1 MPRRP
6 LRAALLAAAAST
18 LLTACG
24 GGTSLIR
31 TRSVTVP
38 GTSMVITS
46 TASTAAP
53 GIGIPLT
60 ATKNTTRVPGS
71 DPVADAAGVALAV
84 YPSAAPGTNPK
95 AVVLAPT
102 DNWEAAL
109 ASSVLMAAPVRAPLL
124 LSGSG
129 ALPAASAQAL
139 KALAPSGSSTLAGV
153 QVIRVGDTP
162 APSGLRGTQ
171 IKGADPF
178 ALTAAIDRYFTA
190 AAGKPS
196 TDVVIASADA
206 PGYAMPAAGWAAES
220 GDPILFVSGSNIPK
234 ATAAAL
240 TAHSHPN
247 IYVLGP
253 TSVIS
258 DALTKQLGKY
268 GKVFRVSG
276 NDPPANSV
284 AFASY
289 RNPPCASNQP
299 CVHVPGSFG
308 WALTSPGHGYVL
320 INASRTLDAAAA
332 AALSASGSFGPQLLI
347 QSPSSL
353 PSSVLNYFL
362 NFATPGYTQ
371 EGPTAAVYNHGWMI
385 GDTSAVSLSV
395 QAQVDSLL
403 EAVPQ
408 R

>member
-1 MPRRP
+1 
-6 LRAALLAAAAST
+6 
-18 LLTACG
+18 
-24 GGTSLIR
+24 
-31 TRSVTVP
+31 
-38 GTSMVITS
+38 
-46 TASTAAP
+46 
-53 GIGIPLT
+53 
-60 ATKNTTRVPGS
+60 
-71 DPVADAAGVALAV
+71 VALAV

-102 DNWEAAL
+102 DDWEASL
-109 ASSVLMAAPVRAPLL
+109 AASVLMAGPVRAPLL

-129 ALPAASAQAL
+129 SLPAATAAAL
-139 KALAPSGSSTLAGV
+139 KTLAPSGSSSLAGV
-153 QVIRVGDTP
+153 QVVRIGDTP
-162 APSGLRGTQ
+162 APSGLKATHLT
-171 IKGADPF
+171 GADPF
-178 ALTAAIDRYFTA
+178 ALTAAIDKYATA

-196 TDVVIASADA
+196 TDVVVASSDA
-206 PGYAMPAAGWAAES
+206 PAYAMPAAGWAAES
-220 GDPILFVSGSNIPK
+220 GDPILFVSGSQIPA
-234 ATAAAL
+234 ATAQAL
-240 TAHSHPN
+240 KLHAHPN
-247 IYVLGP
+247 IYVVGP

-258 DALTKQLGKY
+258 DALVKQLGRY

-276 NDPPANSV
+276 NDPSANSV

-289 RNPPCASNQP
+289 RNPPCATNQP

-320 INASRTLDAAAA
+320 INAARTLDAAAS

-347 QSPSSL
+347 QSGSRL

-362 NFATPGYTQ
+362 NYATPGYTQ

-385 GDTSAVSLSV
+385 GDTGAVSLSV
-395 QAQVDSLL
+395 QAEVDSLL

>member
-1 MPRRP
+1 M
-6 LRAALLAAAAST
+6 AGVCVLLAG
-18 LLTACG
+18 CG
-24 GGTSLIR
+24 GRTTLIR
-31 TRSVTVP
+31 TRAVTVP
-38 GTSMVITS
+38 GTSTVITTS
-46 TASTAAP
+46 VGTGAP
-53 GIGIPLT
+53 GAGIPLL
-60 ATKNTTRVPGS
+60 ATKNTTRVAGP

-95 AVVLAPT
+95 SVVLAPV
-102 DNWEAAL
+102 DDWEAAL

-129 ALPAASAQAL
+129 SLPAATASAL
-139 KALAPSGSSTLAGV
+139 KSLAPSGSSSLAGV

-162 APSGLRGTQ
+162 APSGLRATQ

-178 ALTAAIDRYFTA
+178 ALTAAIDKYYTA

-196 TDVVIASADA
+196 TDVVVASADA
-206 PGYAMPAAGWAAES
+206 PAYAMPAAGWAAES
-220 GDPILFVSGSNIPK
+220 GDSLLFVSSSKIP
-234 ATAAAL
+234 APTAQAL

-253 TSVIS
+253 TSVVS
-258 DALTKQLGKY
+258 DALVKQLGKY
-268 GKVFRVSG
+268 GKVYRVSG
-276 NDPPANSV
+276 NDPSANSV

-289 RNPPCASNQP
+289 RNPPCATNQP

-308 WALTSPGHGYVL
+308 WALTSPGHGYVV
-320 INASRTLDAAAA
+320 IKASRTLDAAAS

-347 QSPSSL
+347 QSSGSL

-362 NFATPGYTQ
+362 NYATPGYTQ

-385 GDTSAVSLSV
+385 GDTTAVSLSV
-395 QAQVDSLL
+395 QAEVDSLL

-408 R
+408 K

>member
-1 MPRRP
+1 MRRCL
-6 LRAALLAAAAST
+6 LRAAVPVAAACALLAG
-18 LLTACG
+18 CG
-24 GGTSLIR
+24 GRTTLIR
-31 TRSVTVP
+31 THSVTVP
-38 GTSMVITS
+38 GSPTS
-46 TASTAAP
+46 TTVSSVSP
-53 GIGIPLT
+53 SIGIPLL
-60 ATKNTTRVPGS
+60 ATKNTTRVAGS
-71 DPVADAAGVALAV
+71 DPIADAAGVALAV

-102 DNWEAAL
+102 DDWEAAI
-109 ASSVLMAAPVRAPLL
+109 AASVLMAGPVRAPLL

-129 ALPAASAQAL
+129 SLPPATANAL
-139 KALAPSGSSTLAGV
+139 KALAPTGSSSLAGA

-162 APSGLRGTQ
+162 APGSLHATQ
-171 IKGADPF
+171 IKGSDPF
-178 ALTAAIDRYFTA
+178 ALAAAIDRYSTA

-206 PGYAMPAAGWAAES
+206 PAYAMPAAGWAAES
-220 GDPILFVSGSNIPK
+220 GDPILFVSGSNIPA
-234 ATAAAL
+234 ATAQAL
-240 TAHSHPN
+240 KFHAHPN

-258 DALTKQLGKY
+258 DALVKQLGRY
-268 GKVFRVSG
+268 GKVFRVGG
-276 NDPPANSV
+276 NDPSANSV

-289 RNPPCASNQP
+289 RNPSCATNQP

-320 INASRTLDAAAA
+320 INSSRTLDAAAS
-332 AALSASGSFGPQLLI
+332 AALSSSGSFGPQLLVATAA
-347 QSPSSL
+347 SL

-362 NFATPGYTQ
+362 NYATPGYTQ

-385 GDTSAVSLSV
+385 GDTGAVSLSV